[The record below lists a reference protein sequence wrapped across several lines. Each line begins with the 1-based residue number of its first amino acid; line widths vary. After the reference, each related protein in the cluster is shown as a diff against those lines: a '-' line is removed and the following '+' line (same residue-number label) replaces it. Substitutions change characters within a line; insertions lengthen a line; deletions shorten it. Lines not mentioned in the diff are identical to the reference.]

1 MVHRG
6 ILTLKEHPLPPRV
19 LIWIVSA
26 ILAVMLLSA
35 GVVSLN
41 TPAISGHLLLVVE
54 GDANGLRVTH
64 ITPKQDPHNPT
75 RGLDSEWSVAVL
87 SFDGSELGRFP
98 VDLSQFD
105 LDPARVG
112 QPLRVEGDVVWET
125 QVATLVSI
133 PYFANAEGL
142 VFRRQRR
149 VVSTVTAAVYSRLIT
164 GGNR

>member
-35 GVVSLN
+35 GVASLN

-54 GDANGLRVTH
+54 GDANGLRVSH

-75 RGLDSEWSVAVL
+75 RGLESEWSVAVL

-149 VVSTVTAAVYSRLIT
+149 VVSTVPAEVYLRLIT

>member
-1 MVHRG
+1 MS
-6 ILTLKEHPLPPRV
+6 PRV
-19 LIWIVSA
+19 LTWIVSA

-35 GVVSLN
+35 GVVSLK

-54 GDANGLRVTH
+54 GDANGLRVSH

-75 RGLDSEWSVAVL
+75 RGLESEWSVTVL
-87 SFDGSELGRFP
+87 SYDGAELGRFP

-112 QPLRVEGDVVWET
+112 QPLRVEGDVVWKT

-149 VVSTVTAAVYSRLIT
+149 VVSTVPAEVYLRLIT